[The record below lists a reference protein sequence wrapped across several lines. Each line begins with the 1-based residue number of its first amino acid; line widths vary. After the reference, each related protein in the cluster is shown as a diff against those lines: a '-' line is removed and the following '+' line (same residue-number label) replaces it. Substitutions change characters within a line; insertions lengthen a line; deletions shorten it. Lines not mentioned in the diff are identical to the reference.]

1 MNNHMARFDDLMK
14 QATNDLYVSL
24 DHGTRQDVFH
34 LLMSAADNA
43 GLTVNIEKA
52 APVSEWN
59 SIFIGSL
66 ESLLCTGEQSPAVV
80 AWFKSHNIS
89 A

>member
-1 MNNHMARFDDLMK
+1 MQNYMAQFDALMK
-14 QATNDLYVSL
+14 QAESAE
-24 DHGTRQDVFH
+24 HGTRSDVFL

-43 GLTVNIEKA
+43 GPTVNIEKA

-59 SIFIGSL
+59 NIFIGSL
-66 ESLLCTGEQSPAVV
+66 ETLLCTGEQSPAVV
-80 AWFKSHNIS
+80 VWFKSHNIS

>member
-1 MNNHMARFDDLMK
+1 MNDHMKQFDDLMK
-14 QATNDLYVSL
+14 QAESAE
-24 DHGTRQDVFH
+24 HGTRQDVFL

-43 GLTVNIEKA
+43 GLTVNIEKS

>member
-1 MNNHMARFDDLMK
+1 MHNHMARFDDLMK
-14 QATNDLYVSL
+14 QAESAE
-24 DHGTRQDVFH
+24 HGTRSDVFN

-43 GLTVNIEKA
+43 GLTVNIEKN